1 MATYWMPFVN
11 MEPHEL
17 TANNQAGSEWH
28 YEDLLAAAG
37 FSRGEM
43 DAILSNRLP
52 ITLDSAQSL
61 SGVFGP
67 SAKYW
72 FLLDVDYRRRS
83 QNKS

>member
-1 MATYWMPFVN
+1 MATYWMPFIK
-11 MEPHEL
+11 MDHDEL
-17 TANNQAGSEWH
+17 TAAAGAGSDWR

-37 FSRGEM
+37 FSRDEM
-43 DAILSNRLP
+43 DAILSNPLA
-52 ITLDSAQSL
+52 ITLDCAESL

-72 FLLDVDYRRRS
+72 FLLDVDYRRRT

>member
-1 MATYWMPFVN
+1 MSTYWMPFVN
-11 MEPHEL
+11 MDHADL
-17 TANNQAGSEWH
+17 SSSAGSEWR

-37 FSRGEM
+37 FSREEM
-43 DAILSNRLP
+43 TAILSNPLP

>member
-1 MATYWMPFVN
+1 MATFWMPFVN

-17 TANNQAGSEWH
+17 TANNKAGGEWQ